1 MGYYAPTRPPG
12 DGKTVV
18 LMLRKLL
25 FRLNLLFVMVVM
37 TVAAG
42 LSAAGATTVT
52 GVRLGQNGDFTRL
65 VLDLDDASSFRTFL
79 LDGPP
84 RVVVDFPPMDW
95 RLLKTAG
102 RQGRGVIAG
111 FRFGVFDRG
120 TSRMVLDLKRPARV
134 AQAFILP
141 PREGYGYRFVIDL
154 KPVGQKEFSAILRPS
169 REGMPAA
176 MAATRPA
183 AIRLPPVPVARPRQ
197 RLPVVVL
204 DPGHGGIDP
213 GASSLNGHREK
224 DITLAIARN
233 LARHLRATGRVKV
246 VMTRN
251 RDIFLKLRERVRI
264 ARRAGADLFISL
276 HADTISRSS
285 VRGASIYTLSETA
298 SDKEAAAL
306 AAKENKADVIAGV
319 NLSGHSEDVAEI
331 LIDLAQREAMNA
343 SASFV
348 SYLLPAMRRH
358 GIKLLRKPHR
368 SAGFRVLKA
377 PDVASVLLELGYLS
391 NRRDESRLLSRK
403 GQSEIAAAITD
414 AVLAYLEKQQAYNR

>member
-1 MGYYAPTRPPG
+1 
-12 DGKTVV
+12 
-18 LMLRKLL
+18 MLRKLL
-25 FRLNLLFVMVVM
+25 FRLNVLPVLMAMTVMVS
-37 TVAAG
+37 
-42 LSAAGATTVT
+42 LSAAGAATVT
-52 GVRLGQNGDFTRL
+52 GVRLGENGDITRL
-65 VLDLDDASSFRTFL
+65 VLDLDNASSFRTFL
-79 LDGPP
+79 LDDPP
-84 RVVVDFPPMDW
+84 RVVIDFPPMDW

-111 FRFGVFDRG
+111 FRFGVFDQG

-154 KPVGQKEFSAILRPS
+154 KPVTQKEFSTLLRPQ
-169 REGMPAA
+169 GGLPADL
-176 MAATRPA
+176 AATRPA
-183 AIRLPPVPVARPRQ
+183 AIKLPPVPVARPRH

-251 RDIFLKLRERVRI
+251 RDVFLKLRERVRI

-348 SYLLPAMRRH
+348 SYLLPSMRRR